1 MITVLRSRAIRA
13 RNTLREVPAVDAS
26 ASPLSEAVTK
36 YVPALAMTNWSRL
49 AAVSTVKPEP
59 WLTNSPAV
67 RPLVR
72 LANAVP
78 EATSAMSAS
87 VAVNA
92 LTDAL
97 PAAAANLHEVRAVV
111 CLEG

>member
-1 MITVLRSRAIRA
+1 M
-13 RNTLREVPAVDAS
+13 
-26 ASPLSEAVTK
+26 TK

-49 AAVSTVKPEP
+49 AAVSTVKPLP
-59 WLTNSPAV
+59 WLTSSPAV

-87 VAVNA
+87 VAENA
-92 LTDAL
+92 KTDAL
-97 PAAAANLHEVRAVV
+97 PPPPAHFHEVSAVV
-111 CLEG
+111 SLERQGGGVGRVKPYLA